1 MVKKD
6 IIILGAT
13 GTIGDNSLHIIKNNP
28 QKLRLLGISAEKN
41 HKKLIQ
47 IAKEFKPSFVAIV
60 DETNVA
66 EVKEQLP
73 NTKIIYGKNANNELS
88 QIKADLVINGIVG
101 FAGLAST
108 LSAIS
113 AKQKIALANKESIV
127 CGWHLI
133 ENLLKKHPQSK
144 IIPVDS
150 EHNALLQIFEEREL
164 TEIDKVIITASGGP
178 FFQQSKEQLAK
189 VSKNQALNHP
199 KWKMG
204 EKISI
209 DSATLMNK
217 GFELIEAYYL
227 FNLPKEKIE
236 AIIHPESIIHAIIN
250 FLDGN
255 SKAVMA
261 VPNMQVAIAYAIS
274 FATKQKR
281 IPQNLHLDL
290 TLQKNLSFYKVD
302 EEKFPAL
309 AIAKKVMA
317 IGKSSPAILNASNE
331 VAVKLFLEEKISF
344 SQIVEISRIVL
355 EKSKILPFN
364 SLAEL
369 CEIDRIAREISYKVA
384 GTQ

>member
-13 GTIGDNSLHIIKNNP
+13 GTIGDNSLNIIKNNP
-28 QKLRLLGISAEKN
+28 QKLELLGISAEKN

-73 NTKIIYGKNANNELS
+73 NIKVIYGKNANSELS

-108 LSAIS
+108 ISAIS

-150 EHNALLQIFEEREL
+150 EHNALLQIFEEKEL
-164 TEIDKVIITASGGP
+164 AEIDKVIITASGGP
-178 FFQQSKEQLAK
+178 FFQLSKEQLAK

-217 GFELIEAYYL
+217 GFELIEAHYL

-250 FLDGN
+250 FVDGN

-274 FATKQKR
+274 SATEQKR

-290 TLQKNLSFYKVD
+290 TQQKNLSFYKVD

-309 AIAKKVMA
+309 AIAKKVMDV
-317 IGKSSPAILNASNE
+317 GKSSPAILNASNE

-344 SQIVEISRIVL
+344 QQIVEISRIVL

>member
-1 MVKKD
+1 MKN
-6 IIILGAT
+6 ITLLGST
-13 GTIGDNSLHIIKNNP
+13 GTIGSSTLNIIRQNIEKY
-28 QKLRLLGISAEKN
+28 KLFAISAEKN
-41 HKKLIQ
+41 YRKLIEIALEFSPKYIAIENEENLSELKTALPFCEIISGKDSALELCQ
-47 IAKEFKPSFVAIV
+47 IQTDIIV
-60 DETNVA
+60 
-66 EVKEQLP
+66 
-73 NTKIIYGKNANNELS
+73 
-88 QIKADLVINGIVG
+88 NGIVG
-101 FAGLAST
+101 FAGLKST
-108 LSAIS
+108 IRAIENN
-113 AKQKIALANKESIV
+113 QKLALANKESIV

-150 EHNALLQIFEEREL
+150 EHNALLQIFEEGEL
-164 TEIDKVIITASGGP
+164 AEIDKVIITASGGP
-178 FFQQSKEQLAK
+178 FFQLSKEQLAK
-189 VSKNQALNHP
+189 VNKNQALNHP

-217 GFELIEAYYL
+217 GFELIEAHYL

-250 FLDGN
+250 FVDGN

-274 FATKQKR
+274 SATEQKR
-281 IPQNLHLDL
+281 IPQKTLSLDL
-290 TLQKNLSFYKVD
+290 TQQKNLSFYKVD

-309 AIAKKVMA
+309 AIAKKVMDV
-317 IGKSSPAILNASNE
+317 GKSSPAILNASNE

-344 SQIVEISRIVL
+344 QQIVEISRIVL